1 MGIDFSKVQQVYA
14 DNTVNKMSS
23 ASSKTQNTGSTES
36 SDKTSGTDSTTKYG
50 NASGAGST
58 TKYGNTIGDV
68 KLSDKAAEYY
78 NSLKTKFSNMN
89 FVFVSEDE
97 KTNVESKAA
106 MFATPDKTTVLI
118 NVEKVE
124 QMAQDE
130 SYRKKYEDIIQNN
143 EPQIQALQKMVQK
156 SGSSNVQG
164 VGMKVDDG
172 GLTSFFA
179 VLKKSSSDQ
188 KTRIAKKAEEKK
200 AEKKKAE
207 KKEQAKKDAEKTEKE
222 RLESHDTS
230 VSDSISSK
238 SASDTKKSSSYDTI
252 TISASSAEELLQKIQ
267 DYELSLRSD
276 SVQTDA
282 EKLVGQHIDF
292 KG

>member
-1 MGIDFSKVQQVYA
+1 MGIDFSKIQQVYA
-14 DNTVNKMSS
+14 ANTVNKVSS
-23 ASSKTQNTGSTES
+23 TSSKAQNAGSTES

-58 TKYGNTIGDV
+58 AKYGNTIGDV

-89 FVFVSEDE
+89 FVLVSEDE

-143 EPQIQALQKMVQK
+143 EPQIQALQTMVQK

-200 AEKKKAE
+200 AEKK
-207 KKEQAKKDAEKTEKE
+207 EQAKKDAKKTEKE
-222 RLESHDTS
+222 RLESHDIS
-230 VSDSISSK
+230 SSDSISSK
-238 SASDTKKSSSYDTI
+238 SASDTQNGSSDDTI

>member
-1 MGIDFSKVQQVYA
+1 MGIDFSKIQQVYA
-14 DNTVNKMSS
+14 ANTVNKVSS
-23 ASSKTQNTGSTES
+23 TSSKAQNAGSTES

-58 TKYGNTIGDV
+58 AKYGNTIGDV

-164 VGMKVDDG
+164 VGMKVNDG

-188 KTRIAKKAEEKK
+188 KTRIAKKAEE
-200 AEKKKAE
+200 KKAE

-238 SASDTKKSSSYDTI
+238 SASDTQNGSSDDTI

>member
-1 MGIDFSKVQQVYA
+1 MGIDFSKIQQVYA
-14 DNTVNKMSS
+14 ANTVNKVSS
-23 ASSKTQNTGSTES
+23 TSSKAQNAGSTES

-58 TKYGNTIGDV
+58 AKYGNTIGDV

-78 NSLKTKFSNMN
+78 HSLKTKFSNMN
-89 FVFVSEDE
+89 FVLVSEDE

-143 EPQIQALQKMVQK
+143 EPQIQALQTMVQK

-200 AEKKKAE
+200 AEKK
-207 KKEQAKKDAEKTEKE
+207 EQAKKDAKKTEKE
-222 RLESHDTS
+222 RLESHDIS
-230 VSDSISSK
+230 SSDSISSK
-238 SASDTKKSSSYDTI
+238 SASDTQNGSSDDTI